1 MHPDP
6 IRRLP
11 ETLINRIAA
20 GEVIERPAAA
30 AKELIENALDAGA
43 TRISLFLE
51 SGGKRLLRITDN
63 GAGMHAEELPLALA
77 RHATSKLATDDLD
90 EIRFLGF
97 RGEALAAIGAASR
110 LRVTSRKAIQG
121 HTKNHTNKNYSKEDS
136 EEDHTEDREE
146 DHNQG
151 HTEDPIEDHGWQ
163 ISCEGGALGEI
174 KPAAHDLGTTVEVA
188 DLFYATP
195 ARLKFLRSDN
205 SESRQVRQVVRTMAL
220 GNPRVGL
227 FLEEDNHRPLRFP
240 STEVG
245 NLTTN
250 GARST
255 KQKEA
260 KAAREDGARNDIAWA
275 NAERLLRIRSEQVL
289 GKAFNESARWIYAQ
303 TEQLTVSGCLCLPTY
318 HRRTAEQCFLFVN
331 GRAVRDRVLLGT
343 LRAAYGDLLPRGM
356 APAAVLSL
364 HLPPSEVDV
373 NVHPAKAEVRFREP
387 SMVRSLLI
395 SATRQMLEKHA
406 SGSASSLSENL
417 VGKFR
422 PGGGT
427 ATAGVAPSPRAVMPG
442 RRGRFGAV
450 DFGQAAQAP
459 LNATIDDDAFGFLNM
474 SGGKQE
480 EYEEDLLRSARGEES
495 DYDRT
500 ETGAKAGAKVGAE
513 TEIEAKTEIETEP
526 TSDLQTSD
534 LHKQKMHKQEQR
546 QEQRQESDEAAADL
560 SNADDEAIRYPLGIA
575 RGQIHKTYIV
585 SETADG
591 LLVVDQHA
599 ADERLVYE
607 SLKRELES
615 GGVTR
620 QLLLV
625 PEVVALS
632 EAEIERILAQSDSL
646 AQVGLIVEAFG
657 STNLMVREIPTLLA
671 RENLTQLLRSV
682 ADEPQHEAEDKP
694 MTPTGACGHTHSHEE
709 ELPTRNEVERRLHH
723 IASTMACH
731 GSIRAG
737 RVLSL
742 HQMNALLRA
751 MERTPNSGQCNH
763 GRPSYVTL
771 KRSSLNGLFER
782 S

>member
-1 MHPDP
+1 MNVTNAQA
-6 IRRLP
+6 IRYLP

-30 AKELIENALDAGA
+30 AKELIENALDARA
-43 TRISLFLE
+43 TRIAVFLE
-51 SGGKRLLRITDN
+51 AGGKRLLRVTDN
-63 GAGMHAEELPLALA
+63 GLGMTAEELPLALA
-77 RHATSKLATDDLD
+77 RHATSKLASDDLD

-97 RGEALAAIGAASR
+97 RGEALAAIASASR
-110 LRVTSRKAIQG
+110 LRVASRSGQEA
-121 HTKNHTNKNYSKEDS
+121 
-136 EEDHTEDREE
+136 
-146 DHNQG
+146 
-151 HTEDPIEDHGWQ
+151 DHGWQ
-163 ISCEGGALGEI
+163 ITCDGGQVGEV
-174 KPAAHDLGTTVEVA
+174 KPAARDQGTTVEVA

-220 GNPRVGL
+220 GNPRVS
-227 FLEEDNHRPLRFP
+227 FSLEEENHRPLRFP
-240 STEVG
+240 STRAGSTGSADDLAQNATAENAISESG
-245 NLTTN
+245 IAESDIAEN
-250 GARST
+250 GIAQNSIAHNSIA
-255 KQKEA
+255 QNA
-260 KAAREDGARNDIAWA
+260 IAWA
-275 NAERLLRIRSEQVL
+275 NEERLLRIRSEQVL

-318 HRRTAEQCFLFVN
+318 HRRTAEQCYLFVN

-343 LRAAYGDLLPRGM
+343 LRGAYGDLLPRGM

-387 SMVRSLLI
+387 SVVRSLLI

-406 SGSASSLSENL
+406 GGSAASLSETL
-417 VGKFR
+417 ATRFR
-422 PGGGT
+422 SGGT
-427 ATAGVAPSPRAVMPG
+427 PTGGTGPTQAALRNQRGQVGQGGQGAYGGMSPSE
-442 RRGRFGAV
+442 FGK
-450 DFGQAAQAP
+450 AAQAP
-459 LNATIDDDAFGFLNM
+459 LDAPLDDDTFGFLNLR
-474 SGGKQE
+474 GDAQE
-480 EYEEDLLRSARGEES
+480 EQEAALLRLARGKETAYDTGYETEYGTEYNRAEA
-495 DYDRT
+495 DY
-500 ETGAKAGAKVGAE
+500 AGAE
-513 TEIEAKTEIETEP
+513 TEATKSTDSTDSRDSTEATKATAATEATNA
-526 TSDLQTSD
+526 
-534 LHKQKMHKQEQR
+534 
-546 QEQRQESDEAAADL
+546 EAP
-560 SNADDEAIRYPLGIA
+560 RYPLGLA

-585 SETADG
+585 AETIDG
-591 LLVVDQHA
+591 LLIVDQHA

-615 GGVTR
+615 GGVVR

-625 PEVVALS
+625 PEVIALS
-632 EAEIERILAQSDSL
+632 EAEIERILEQSDSL

-671 RENLTQLLRSV
+671 RENLTQLLRAV
-682 ADEPQHEAEDKP
+682 ADDPQHRAVEDKP
-694 MTPTGACGHTHSHEE
+694 ASSPTACGHSHSHEE

-737 RVLSL
+737 RVLNL

-771 KRSSLNGLFER
+771 KRASLDGLFER

>member
-1 MHPDP
+1 MNVTNAQA
-6 IRRLP
+6 IRYLP

-30 AKELIENALDAGA
+30 AKELIENALDARA
-43 TRISLFLE
+43 TRIAVFLE
-51 SGGKRLLRITDN
+51 AGGKRLLRVTDN
-63 GAGMHAEELPLALA
+63 GLGMTAEELPLALA
-77 RHATSKLATDDLD
+77 RHATSKLASDDLD

-97 RGEALAAIGAASR
+97 RGEALAAIASASR
-110 LRVTSRKAIQG
+110 LRVASRSGQEA
-121 HTKNHTNKNYSKEDS
+121 
-136 EEDHTEDREE
+136 
-146 DHNQG
+146 
-151 HTEDPIEDHGWQ
+151 DHGWQ
-163 ISCEGGALGEI
+163 ITCDGGQVGEV
-174 KPAAHDLGTTVEVA
+174 KPAARDQGTTVEVA

-220 GNPRVGL
+220 GNPRVS
-227 FLEEDNHRPLRFP
+227 FSLEEENHRPLRFP
-240 STEVG
+240 STGAGSTGSADDLAQNATAE
-245 NLTTN
+245 NAIAESAIAESDIAESDIAEN
-250 GARST
+250 GIAQNSI
-255 KQKEA
+255 A
-260 KAAREDGARNDIAWA
+260 HNSIAWA
-275 NAERLLRIRSEQVL
+275 NEERLLRIRSEQVL

-318 HRRTAEQCFLFVN
+318 HRRTAEQCYLFVN

-343 LRAAYGDLLPRGM
+343 LRGAYGDLLPRGM

-387 SMVRSLLI
+387 SVVRSLLI

-406 SGSASSLSENL
+406 GGSAASLSETL
-417 VGKFR
+417 ATRFR
-422 PGGGT
+422 SGGT
-427 ATAGVAPSPRAVMPG
+427 TTGGTGPTQAALRNQHGQGGYGGQGGQGGQGAYGGMSPSE
-442 RRGRFGAV
+442 FGK
-450 DFGQAAQAP
+450 AAQAP
-459 LNATIDDDAFGFLNM
+459 LDAPLDDDTFGFLNLR
-474 SGGKQE
+474 GDAQE
-480 EYEEDLLRSARGEES
+480 EQEAALLRLARGEETAYDTGYETEYGTGYNTEYNRAEA
-495 DYDRT
+495 DY
-500 ETGAKAGAKVGAE
+500 AGAE
-513 TEIEAKTEIETEP
+513 TEATKSTDSTDSTEVTKATKATLATVATNAEAP
-526 TSDLQTSD
+526 
-534 LHKQKMHKQEQR
+534 
-546 QEQRQESDEAAADL
+546 
-560 SNADDEAIRYPLGIA
+560 RYPLGLA

-585 SETADG
+585 AETIDG
-591 LLVVDQHA
+591 LLIVDQHA

-615 GGVTR
+615 GGVVR

-625 PEVVALS
+625 PEVIALS
-632 EAEIERILAQSDSL
+632 EAEIERILEQSDSL

-671 RENLTQLLRSV
+671 RENLTQLLRAV
-682 ADEPQHEAEDKP
+682 ADDPQHRAVEDKP
-694 MTPTGACGHTHSHEE
+694 ASSPTACGHSHSHEE

-737 RVLSL
+737 RVLNL

-771 KRSSLNGLFER
+771 KRASLDGLFER